1 MRLADNGPEPLLSVK
16 DLHVFFS
23 ARRKNFG
30 PRVDLRA
37 VNGISLDVQ
46 PGDVVGLVGE
56 SGSGKTTAARTILGL
71 QQPESGAV
79 LFNGLDMHALD
90 GPELRSLRRKLQL
103 VPQDALGSLNPLR
116 SVRQTLAEC
125 LKVHKLVP
133 ETLQNGRIAEL
144 LEDVGLTAEF
154 ADRYPHTLSGGQVR
168 RVCIA
173 RALATGP
180 ALIVAD
186 EPTAGLD
193 VSVQAQILNLLKEL
207 CRRHNLSVLL
217 ISHDLNVVRHLC
229 SKVAVM
235 YFGRIVEVG
244 DCAEVFADP
253 KHPYTRAL
261 IQAAPTVNAIYPDT
275 EPPSPI
281 RGEVPSLANPPSGC
295 SFHPR
300 CDKAFEQCSATS
312 PNLIRLD
319 IQRSVACLLYEGD
332 VRRDHAGIV
341 DPGANQGEP
350 STL

>member
-1 MRLADNGPEPLLSVK
+1 MRPADDRPEPLLRVE

-23 ARRKNFG
+23 VRRKNFG

-46 PGDVVGLVGE
+46 QGEVVGLVGE

-79 LFNGLDMHALD
+79 LFNGLDIHTLD
-90 GPELRSLRRKLQL
+90 GPELRSLRREIQL

-125 LKVHKLVP
+125 LTVHKLIP
-133 ETLQNGRIAEL
+133 KTLQNGRIAEL
-144 LEDVGLTAEF
+144 LEDVGLTADF

-180 ALIVAD
+180 DLIVAD

-193 VSVQAQILNLLKEL
+193 VSVQAQILNLLQEL
-207 CRRHNLSVLL
+207 RRRHNLSVLL
-217 ISHDLNVVRHLC
+217 ISHDLNVVRYLC
-229 SKVAVM
+229 SRVAIM
-235 YFGRIVEVG
+235 YFGRIVEEG
-244 DCAEVFADP
+244 DCDEVFADP

-261 IQAAPTVNAIYPDT
+261 IQAAPTVSAIDPDT
-275 EPPSPI
+275 ESPSPI
-281 RGEVPSLANPPSGC
+281 GGEVPSLANPPSGC

-300 CDKAFEQCSATS
+300 CDKAFERCSAAS
-312 PNLIRLD
+312 PDLIRLD
-319 IQRSVACLLYEGD
+319 IPRSVACLLYEGG
-332 VRRDHAGIV
+332 VRRDHEGLV
-341 DPGANQGEP
+341 SPGANQEE
-350 STL
+350 